1 MSRGGSPPRLATV
14 DLELSA
20 GVATIRLARPEA
32 LNAFDR
38 QLGEDLLAALRHVG
52 ADDGVRAVVLTGA
65 GRAFSSGAD
74 LRSVRDDDVRTR
86 SGGPNL
92 YHVLSERFHPAAA
105 CIREM
110 PKPVVAAVRGPAVG
124 VGMSLAL
131 SCDFVVACE
140 SAYFMLA
147 FVNVGLVPDGGAS
160 AFVLSRVGFTR
171 GARLALLGERLGADE
186 AVDCGLINAVYAD
199 DDLDDC
205 VHELAMRLAAGPTLA
220 YAGIKRQLN
229 HWLFGRMAEQMELE
243 ASIQQRLTE
252 SADFGEGVAAFVE
265 KRPPRFIG
273 G

>member
-1 MSRGGSPPRLATV
+1 VSGGSPPQLATV
-14 DLELSA
+14 DLELSG
-20 GVATIRLARPEA
+20 GVATVRLARPEA

-38 QLGEDLLAALRHVG
+38 QLAEELLAALRYVA
-52 ADDGVRAVVLTGA
+52 ADDAVRAVVLTGA

-74 LRSVRDDDVRTR
+74 LRSIGDGDLRTR
-86 SGGPNL
+86 SGSPDL
-92 YHVLSERFHPAAA
+92 YRLLTERFHPAAA

-131 SCDFVVACE
+131 SCDLVVACE
-140 SAYFMLA
+140 RAYFMLG

-186 AVDCGLINAVYAD
+186 AVNCGLIDMVCPD
-199 DDLDDC
+199 SDLDDR
-205 VHELAMRLAAGPTLA
+205 VRELTTRLAAGPTLA
-220 YAGIKRQLN
+220 YAGVKRQLN

-252 SADFGEGVAAFVE
+252 SADFVEGVAAFME

-273 G
+273 S